1 LRLIWTVLSKL
12 FTRIEIVSDST
23 ALSVIDKI
31 NDPQSFIIG
40 MGRMFALST
49 MFGCKTEAQGVVLA
63 MHCVMTKQSPLVIM
77 QRYHFIEG
85 KLSMK
90 AEVMLAEFR
99 RAGGR
104 YEWEADGR
112 DGKRAALK
120 MTFDGVTYTS
130 EYTIDE
136 AMKAGLV
143 KPDKPQSGWMASRP
157 NMLRARASSN
167 GVRMLLPEA
176 VVGMHTPEELEDA
189 GIITIDPADVTFKAA
204 ESTAVD
210 LAAAAATSV
219 ETQGK
224 RGRGRPA
231 KQAAEATEAVAVG
244 TSSGSSAVVTPV
256 VAVAEIE
263 ATPVVAE
270 APVVAVVTVP
280 VVVEA
285 PVETAP
291 AVASSA
297 DPIINEIL
305 ITKSAISAIVGE
317 EKFAEVWGKA
327 FAALKIPTGPTD
339 EARLMLV
346 EEPARKKVRDW
357 LSGQLKAAEA
367 KVAKNDLNTWANT
380 PPATSKHPAAAT

>member
-1 LRLIWTVLSKL
+1 
-12 FTRIEIVSDST
+12 
-23 ALSVIDKI
+23 
-31 NDPQSFIIG
+31 
-40 MGRMFALST
+40 
-49 MFGCKTEAQGVVLA
+49 
-63 MHCVMTKQSPLVIM
+63 
-77 QRYHFIEG
+77 
-85 KLSMK
+85 
-90 AEVMLAEFR
+90 
-99 RAGGR
+99 
-104 YEWEADGR
+104 
-112 DGKRAALK
+112 
-120 MTFDGVTYTS
+120 
-130 EYTIDE
+130 
-136 AMKAGLV
+136 
-143 KPDKPQSGWMASRP
+143 
-157 NMLRARASSN
+157 
-167 GVRMLLPEA
+167 MLLPEA

-189 GIITIDPADVTFKAA
+189 GIITIDPADVTVKAA
-204 ESTAVD
+204 DSAAVD

-219 ETQGK
+219 ETQQK

-231 KQAAEATEAVAVG
+231 KQAAEATEAIAVETSAG
-244 TSSGSSAVVTPV
+244 TSAVVTPV
-256 VAVAEIE
+256 VAVAATE
-263 ATPVVAE
+263 AAPAVVAE
-270 APVVAVVTVP
+270 APVASVAVTP
-280 VVVEA
+280 AAVEA

>member
-1 LRLIWTVLSKL
+1 VN
-12 FTRIEIVSDST
+12 DST

-31 NDPQSFIIG
+31 SDPQSFIIG

-90 AEVMLAEFR
+90 SEAMLAEFR

-120 MTFDGVTYTS
+120 MTLDGVTYVS

-176 VVGMHTPEELEDA
+176 VVGMYTPEEMEDA
-189 GIITIDPADVTFKAA
+189 GIITIDPADVTVKAA
-204 ESTAVD
+204 ESTQVD

-219 ETQGK
+219 ETQQK

-231 KQAAEATEAVAVG
+231 KQPAEATEAVAVD
-244 TSSGSSAVVTPV
+244 TSAGSSATVTPA
-256 VAVAEIE
+256 VAVAASES
-263 ATPVVAE
+263 
-270 APVVAVVTVP
+270 APVVT
-280 VVVEA
+280 EA
-285 PVETAP
+285 PAASVTAAAP
-291 AVASSA
+291 AAVAVASSA

-339 EARLMLV
+339 EARLMLI
-346 EEPARKKVRDW
+346 EEAARKKVRDW

-367 KVAKNDLNTWANT
+367 KVAKNDINTWANS
-380 PPATSKHPAAAT
+380 PPATPKHPAAAT